1 MHDRILYLTME
12 FYVQKDGRQY
22 GPLTSTTLQEN
33 LQAGTFALTDL
44 SWDQKS
50 AQWLPLEEL
59 LRLQG
64 ERASKSLS
72 RGVAYL
78 RCINGPDSGKRV
90 QLTENQPVT
99 IGTAS
104 DSNVLSD
111 DPDALPH
118 HVQVTVN
125 QRKVTATALEGASL
139 YLDGLPFTS
148 GLIGPKQQLRI
159 GRSLWQVEVP
169 RDLKAGAGAVIGNM
183 ADRISSA
190 AGLEQLQD
198 FRAGNLFSAI
208 FQKRTQDDFEIHFA
222 AGSPSTTPSLQDID
236 TRWPQPWVFFRA
248 LLLSLAA
255 FAGIYYACDHFENHL
270 LIPAVILIGS
280 FAVPLSVLV
289 LFFEFNV
296 PRNVSL
302 YQMIRVML
310 IGGMF
315 SILISMFFF
324 RLSDSIGLSWMGAS
338 VAGIV
343 EESAKLLAL
352 LIVVKN
358 SRYLWTLNG
367 MLFGACVGT
376 SFAVLETSGYA
387 FDSLMEMLGTVIR
400 GGRIGGDELE
410 WTLFWRGVLTP
421 LGGHGILTAMVG
433 AALWQAKGSSEF
445 HFEMLKDMRFLRVF
459 LTAVILHAVWNS
471 PLQLPLVGDFLGI
484 MGKFIII
491 GFIAWVV
498 VLSLVQM
505 GLKEIREAQQSSTPA
520 SIPDAGLDSSLEPV
534 RSA

>member
-1 MHDRILYLTME
+1 ME
-12 FYVQKDGRQY
+12 FYVQKDGQQY
-22 GPLTSTTLQEN
+22 GPLTSTAFQEH

-44 SWDQKS
+44 AWDPKNP
-50 AQWLPLEEL
+50 QWIPIEEL

-72 RGVAYL
+72 RGTAYL
-78 RCINGPDSGKRV
+78 QCISGADKGKRV

-99 IGTAS
+99 IGTSPEA
-104 DSNVLSD
+104 NVLSD
-111 DPDALPH
+111 DPNTLAS
-118 HVQVTVN
+118 HVQVTVS
-125 QRKVTATALEGASL
+125 QRRVTAIALEGASL

-148 GLIGPKQQLRI
+148 GILGSKQQLRV

-198 FRAGNLFSAI
+198 FRAGNLFSAV

-222 AGSPSTTPSLQDID
+222 AGSPTTTPSLQNID

-248 LLLSLAA
+248 FLLSLAA
-255 FAGIYYACDHFENHL
+255 FAGIYYACSHFENPR
-270 LIPAVILIGS
+270 LIPGVILVGS

-289 LFFEFNV
+289 LFFEFNA

-310 IGGMF
+310 IGGML
-315 SILISMFFF
+315 SLLITMF
-324 RLSDSIGLSWMGAS
+324 LASWSDSIGLSWMGAS

-352 LIVVKN
+352 LIIAGN
-358 SRYLWTLNG
+358 PRYPWSLNG

-376 SFAVLETSGYA
+376 SFAVIETAGYA
-387 FDSLMEMLGTVIR
+387 FESLFSGDSNGVEITLLMR
-400 GGRIGGDELE
+400 GI
-410 WTLFWRGVLTP
+410 FTP
-421 LGGHGILTAMVG
+421 LGGHGILSAMVG
-433 AALWQAKGSSEF
+433 AALWRVKGKSPF
-445 HFEMLKDMRFLRVF
+445 QLEMLRDARFLRVF
-459 LTAVILHAVWNS
+459 ITAVILHAIWNS
-471 PLQLPLVGDFLGI
+471 PLQIPLLGDLLGSL
-484 MGKFIII
+484 GKFVII

-505 GLKEIREAQQSSTPA
+505 GLKEIREVQQQSSPSPEQEDATQA
-520 SIPDAGLDSSLEPV
+520 PDDLV
-534 RSA
+534 SAA